1 MKSKTSLMEEIPS
14 FKLIESFI
22 PIIHIKINDGMEEL
36 KGRPFHWC
44 VEVKINGDTPGIV
57 RMQKVPGAQM
67 PKWDCLLTFI
77 PPSGHTQDIKLNP
90 EFTEHFPMFNFVCA
104 MNFNP
109 LVYCNIADDPWGH
122 TTVPNWAPYSSELS
136 GRVEQRLKAL
146 MRCGREFGQFHEDVG
161 ERDARIG
168 GVLTAGLII
177 MAQFIEAPRQWRE
190 RPIAHPF
197 PCTMDIISD
206 PIERL
211 VQTVTT
217 GRGKRKICELV

>member
-1 MKSKTSLMEEIPS
+1 MISKSSLMEEIPS
-14 FKLIESFI
+14 FKLIESFS
-22 PIIHIKINDGMEEL
+22 PIISVQIDDGMEEL
-36 KGRPFHWC
+36 KGRSIHWC
-44 VEVKINGDTPGIV
+44 YEIKIEGNTPGIV

-77 PPSGHTQDIKLNP
+77 LPSGHTQDIKLNP

-109 LVYCNIADDPWGH
+109 LVYCNIADDPWGR

-146 MRCGREFGQFHEDVG
+146 TRCGRESGQFHEEVG
-161 ERDARIG
+161 ERDAQIG

-177 MAQFIEAPRQWRE
+177 MTQFIETTHQWRE

-197 PCTMDIISD
+197 PCTMEIISD
-206 PIERL
+206 PIEHQA
-211 VQTVTT
+211 QTVTT
-217 GRGKRKICELV
+217 GRGKRKFCELV

>member
-1 MKSKTSLMEEIPS
+1 MKSKSSLMEEIPS

-90 EFTEHFPMFNFVCA
+90 EFTEHFPMFNFVGLIA
-104 MNFNP
+104 RSRAPSNIFTGIF
-109 LVYCNIADDPWGH
+109 LVYQH
-122 TTVPNWAPYSSELS
+122 FL
-136 GRVEQRLKAL
+136 
-146 MRCGREFGQFHEDVG
+146 
-161 ERDARIG
+161 
-168 GVLTAGLII
+168 LT
-177 MAQFIEAPRQWRE
+177 
-190 RPIAHPF
+190 
-197 PCTMDIISD
+197 
-206 PIERL
+206 
-211 VQTVTT
+211 
-217 GRGKRKICELV
+217 